1 MLEAMFSLKEHYM
14 RKRIARMMSYVDR
27 KEWRGGHIDKKKK
40 GKKKPDC
47 VAISFL
53 HFRRMEQNI

>member
-1 MLEAMFSLKEHYM
+1 MLEAMFFLKEHYM

-40 GKKKPDC
+40 GKKKPTALLYRFC
-47 VAISFL
+47 NS
-53 HFRRMEQNI
+53 RRMEQNI